1 MALKP
6 ITVNTPAA
14 EPAHILAEDDA
25 AIYAALIGDDRVL
38 DIGGKLAATVIS
50 NNKVRITD
58 GVVVV
63 GGHAAIIYKGDY
75 EDMTIENGVSGK
87 KRNDL
92 IVARF
97 IAGDDGGAD
106 SYSLVV
112 VKGTA
117 GTSATDPAIVQG
129 NLYNGD
135 KQRDYPL
142 WRVKIEGLSI
152 TAVEQLYTVNT
163 TNTDLSDSVSQLNEN
178 SVILEKTDSY
188 ASGAYSIEYF
198 IFRIKN
204 KRYIKVY
211 GNWRGTVVG
220 TATAGGIYYGN
231 ISNLPLIRD
240 AGVTVKRVL
249 HINLS
254 GGDCGGI
261 FVPGN
266 YNGISISSSYVA
278 ATSINYL
285 ITSPPREINLTW
297 DILCEIE

>member
-106 SYSLVV
+106 SYQLVV

-163 TNTDLSDSVSQLNEN
+163 TNTDLSDSLSQLNEN
-178 SVILEKTDSY
+178 LEIELIEPALNTTDFTANTTWAHKQGKQVIVYPYVT
-188 ASGAYSIEYF
+188 GVPV
-198 IFRIKN
+198 KN
-204 KRYIKVY
+204 KTIATGLPAPKQQVNVRDTGFGIVTL
-211 GNWRGTVVG
+211 N
-220 TATAGGIYYGN
+220 TAGKLY
-231 ISNLPLIRD
+231 ISSQ
-240 AGVTVKRVL
+240 GVTT
-249 HINLS
+249 
-254 GGDCGGI
+254 
-261 FVPGN
+261 
-266 YNGISISSSYVA
+266 SSYFA
-278 ATSINYL
+278 MPFSYFT
-285 ITSPPREINLTW
+285 E
-297 DILCEIE
+297 

>member
-87 KRNDL
+87 NRNDL

-163 TNTDLSDSVSQLNEN
+163 TNTDLSDSLSQLNEN
-178 SVILEKTDSY
+178 SIEEIGQNGYNHYIKYRDGRLVQWGIVSISY
-188 ASGAYSIEYF
+188 TYGYGAIEYPVPF
-198 IFRIKN
+198 VGNN
-204 KRYIKVY
+204 KETDYFLFVQGKYVNPTHAVEVITAQKQSMTMAYVY
-211 GNWRGTVVG
+211 SRQPEGGNTETHAVDW
-220 TATAGGIYYGN
+220 
-231 ISNLPLIRD
+231 
-240 AGVTVKRVL
+240 
-249 HINLS
+249 
-254 GGDCGGI
+254 
-261 FVPGN
+261 
-266 YNGISISSSYVA
+266 VA
-278 ATSINYL
+278 WG
-285 ITSPPREINLTW
+285 RW
-297 DILCEIE
+297 K

>member
-6 ITVNTPAA
+6 ITVNTTAA

-163 TNTDLSDSVSQLNEN
+163 TNTDLSDSLKQLNEN
-178 SVILEKTDSY
+178 SIAQKDVSSLGGYVKYVDGRMEQWGRATIPGGTGGTGSVVVELPQEYSNVLYNIAATPEYAGSSY
-188 ASGAYSIEYF
+188 PTFEVSVQALTQSTFAIYTRQSG
-198 IFRIKN
+198 
-204 KRYIKVY
+204 
-211 GNWRGTVVG
+211 
-220 TATAGGIYYGN
+220 GGILG
-231 ISNLPLIRD
+231 
-240 AGVTVKRVL
+240 GVKVHWRVT
-249 HINLS
+249 
-254 GGDCGGI
+254 G
-261 FVPGN
+261 
-266 YNGISISSSYVA
+266 
-278 ATSINYL
+278 
-285 ITSPPREINLTW
+285 TW
-297 DILCEIE
+297 K